1 LLLTIYPHINC
12 FHGQAV
18 RNCWAGHGD
27 KCVLGRKILLEAK
40 GQGALQKTNFRV
52 DSWLWRK

>member
-1 LLLTIYPHINC
+1 MDKQFGI
-12 FHGQAV
+12 
-18 RNCWAGHGD
+18 AGLDTGD

-52 DSWLWRK
+52 DN